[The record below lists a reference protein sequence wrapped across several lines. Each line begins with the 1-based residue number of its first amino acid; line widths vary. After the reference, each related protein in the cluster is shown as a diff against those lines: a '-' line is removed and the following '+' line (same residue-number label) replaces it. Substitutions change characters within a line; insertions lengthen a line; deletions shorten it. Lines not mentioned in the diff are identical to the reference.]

1 MKRLSVT
8 VAGVVAMAVA
18 GLLGWLAPVDAASA
32 EVTQRRGASADA
44 GFVTMLDECMAA
56 HTDVSAA
63 NWTGKNALGAKVEGA
78 AIFVEI
84 DVYDS
89 CRNVW
94 RMSVWG
100 HTDTATVEVDPHGA
114 SAAGT
119 VTVCDGG
126 GTCWD
131 VSVSVD
137 WEISGGAPS
146 VSGWHEHVRGCIYR
160 DHNLSRGATAS
171 GAVVDIGSG
180 LNLTPDPAA
189 WASVDYGNSQWVCNF

>member
-1 MKRLSVT
+1 VKRLSVT
-8 VAGVVAMAVA
+8 AVGVLAMA
-18 GLLGWLAPVDAASA
+18 AASLIGWVA
-32 EVTQRRGASADA
+32 PADPISAYVQQRRGASADA
-44 GFVTMLDECMAA
+44 GFVTMLDECMTAK
-56 HTDVSAA
+56 TYVSAA
-63 NWTGKNALGAKVEGA
+63 NWTGKNGLGAKVEGA

-84 DVYDS
+84 GAYDS
-89 CRNVW
+89 CLNVW

-126 GTCWD
+126 GTCWE
-131 VSVSVD
+131 VYVSVD

-146 VSGWHEHVRGCIYR
+146 VSGWHDHVGGCIYR
-160 DHNLSRGATAS
+160 DHNLSRGAAAS
-171 GAVVDIGSG
+171 GAVVDISSG